1 LKKIGPAACTV
12 RKDPLKKENP
22 EQQAVENA
30 CGSGLFF

>member
-1 LKKIGPAACTV
+1 M